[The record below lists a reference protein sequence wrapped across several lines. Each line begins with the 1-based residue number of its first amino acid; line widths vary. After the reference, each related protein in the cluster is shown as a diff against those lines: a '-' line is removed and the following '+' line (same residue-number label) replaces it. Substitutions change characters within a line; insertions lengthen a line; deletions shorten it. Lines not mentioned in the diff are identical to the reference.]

1 MEDKEPPIHDL
12 LLKAEEARKN
22 KDSSIATGLY
32 NEILK
37 IDPLQIPAYNALMK
51 IFRQEKAYKKE
62 MKIINAAIKVYD
74 KYYNDNS
81 GKYLKQVKMISE
93 KLNKSFG
100 FVDKQGAKLYYPE
113 PIGKWQKRKE
123 IVNKKLAI

>member
-1 MEDKEPPIHDL
+1 MENREHSIHDL

-22 KDSSIATGLY
+22 KDNSLAIELY
-32 NEILK
+32 SEVLK

-51 IFRQEKAYKKE
+51 IFRQEKAYKKQL
-62 MKIINAAIKVYD
+62 KIINSAIKVHE
-74 KYYNDNS
+74 KYYSENS
-81 GKYLKQVKMISE
+81 EKHSKQVKMISE

-100 FVDKQGAKLYYPE
+100 VVDKKGAKLYNPE

-123 IVNKKLAI
+123 MVNKKLAI